1 MLRTGFAYNGG
12 MAFTY
17 WLFVTG
23 TLALTALIGY
33 NTYLSAQLLRRWRP
47 AQNLLLLPGE
57 NLIRLLLIAL
67 CIGLGWLSGLEPSQ
81 LGWVWPDDA
90 APLLR
95 GLAWGAVLALVFAG
109 LTLWIVRRTGQRFY
123 SPVVVQAIV
132 PRSRGELVWVCLAM
146 VPVVLLEELLFRS
159 LLLGGLAPVLPV
171 PLLVIGWSL
180 FFGLLHSPQGVWGM
194 VGAGLGGVLLS
205 WLFLREGTLVTPVVA
220 HYVTNIVQLIQ
231 AMRLRATL
239 EPDASQFTIHNS
251 PFIIIWAIMCLFEQ
265 E

>member
-1 MLRTGFAYNGG
+1 